1 MLVSLS
7 YYVNHGNVLD
17 FPASLHEM
25 NRMEK
30 WNTHAMARQASRQA
44 EQASEKKIRQ
54 RKKQANINEAYVCW

>member
-30 WNTHAMARQASRQA
+30 WNTHA
-44 EQASEKKIRQ
+44 
-54 RKKQANINEAYVCW
+54 KQAGQAGRQVGKKKNGNARSKQTSTEAYAFW